1 MTTTPTLAV
10 TGATGV
16 LGGFVAR
23 YLADRGI
30 AQRLLVRTPAKA
42 PALPESTVHQF
53 SYSDQDAATT
63 ALRGVE
69 TLFMVSA
76 HESAERLDQ
85 HRTFIDAAASAGV
98 KHVVYTSFAAAAP
111 GRHLYPR
118 TGPLRRPRNT
128 SRPQEWIGRSFA
140 TASTSTSWKPSSAKT
155 ALSAARQATAVSS
168 FVARADVAR
177 TAAAILANPG
187 AHAAHTYNLTGPE
200 ALTLDEVAATISRVR
215 GRHVTFHNETLDEAY
230 GSRAGYGA
238 PDWQL
243 DAWVSTYTAIASNEL
258 APSAPPS
265 TPSPATRRAPSRPTC
280 GIIRDECGTL
290 NRARASAAERTW
302 HPTSQPSTA
311 SADWCEAWPS
321 NSGRHGIR
329 VLGGAPSVVDAPR
342 RGTPGGPSP
351 ATARPLPVP

>member
-1 MTTTPTLAV
+1 MTAPTLAV

-16 LGGFVAR
+16 LGGFVAH

-42 PALPESTVHQF
+42 PALPESTIHQF

-76 HESAERLDQ
+76 HESPARLDQ

-111 GRHLYPR
+111 DATFTLARDHYVTEEYVKASGMNWTFLRDGFYLDFMEALVGEDGVIRGPAKDGR
-118 TGPLRRPRNT
+118 
-128 SRPQEWIGRSFA
+128 A
-140 TASTSTSWKPSSAKT
+140 
-155 ALSAARQATAVSS
+155 S

-177 TAAAILANPG
+177 TAASILANPG
-187 AHAAHTYNLTGPE
+187 DHAAQTYNLTGPE

-215 GRHVTFHNETLDEAY
+215 GRHITFHNETLDEAY

-243 DAWVSTYTAIASNEL
+243 DAWVSTYTAIASNIM
-258 APSAPPS
+258 APVSQDIETITGNAPMH
-265 TPSPATRRAPSRPTC
+265 
-280 GIIRDECGTL
+280 L
-290 NRARASAAERTW
+290 
-302 HPTSQPSTA
+302 
-311 SADWCEAWPS
+311 EAYLTT
-321 NSGRHGIR
+321 N
-329 VLGGAPSVVDAPR
+329 PR
-342 RGTPGGPSP
+342 
-351 ATARPLPVP
+351 